1 MPFYIILGTKI
12 QLFHDITGGCA
23 PFLVHLQYKLTKH
36 MNERESIISLREQLH
51 RHNYNYYVLNA
62 PVISDKEFDEMM
74 HELQELE
81 ARHPDMFDPNSPTQR
96 VGSDLNDEFQTVPH
110 RRPMLSLANTYN
122 LEEVREFYQRVSDG
136 LHGQPFQVCA
146 ELKYDGLSI
155 SLHYREGKL
164 VQAVTR
170 GDGIQGDDVTAN
182 VRTIRSIPLV
192 LDSTRGEIPEEFEIR
207 GEVLMPWQSFER
219 LNTERQEAGE
229 DLFANPRNAASGTL
243 KSKDP
248 KVVSRRGLDAYL
260 YYLLGEDIPST
271 GHYENM
277 ESARSWGFQVS
288 KDMKLCNTLEELWEY
303 INYWDVHRKEL
314 PVATDGIVIK
324 VNSLA
329 QQKAL
334 GMTAKSPRWA
344 IAYKFQAEQAST
356 ILREVTFQVG
366 RTGVVTPVANMDSV
380 LLSGTMVHRAT
391 LHNADVMDAL
401 NLHIGDHVL
410 VEKGGE
416 IIPKIVGKKTPADPK
431 TLPPAPPQGRGVVTT
446 DLCPHQQN
454 IIPPPLVGGM
464 GRGPEGAETTDLCP
478 HQTVHY
484 TPSPCGRAGEGAA
497 IPIRFIQRCPVCG
510 TPLVRAQEEASH
522 YCPND
527 LHCAP
532 QIIGRLEHFV
542 SRKAMNI
549 NLVGPELIQQYYRNG
564 LLHDLSDFYRITHDK
579 KVADSVARSVEVPFE
594 RVLFALGIRFVGEIA
609 AKTLA
614 RKFKNID
621 SLMSATAEQLLETD
635 GIGKVI
641 AESLINYFSSGENR
655 ALIERLRQA
664 GLQFTLSE
672 EQLSAHSTTLQG
684 QSIVIS
690 GVFAHHSRDEY
701 KRIIEQHGGK
711 NVGSISGKTSFI
723 LAGDNMGPSKLEK
736 VEKLGVRIVSE
747 DEFLAMIG
755 QE

>member
-36 MNERESIISLREQLH
+36 MNERESILSLREQLH

-74 HELQELE
+74 HLLQTLE
-81 ARHPDMFDPNSPTQR
+81 ERYPDMADPNSPTQR

-155 SLHYREGKL
+155 SLHYKQGQL

-170 GDGIQGDDVTAN
+170 GDGVQGDDVTAN

-192 LDSTRGEIPEEFEIR
+192 LDSSRGDIPEEFEIR

-219 LNTERQEAGE
+219 LNEERREAGE

-260 YYLLGEDIPST
+260 YYLLGEDIPAT

-288 KDMKLCNTLEELWEY
+288 RDMKLCNTLEELWEY

-391 LHNADVMDAL
+391 LHNADVVDAL

-410 VEKGGE
+410 IEKGGE
-416 IIPKIVGKKTPADPK
+416 IIPKIVGKDTGYYD
-431 TLPPAPPQGRGVVTT
+431 
-446 DLCPHQQN
+446 N
-454 IIPPPLVGGM
+454 NM
-464 GRGPEGAETTDLCP
+464 GAKID
-478 HQTVHY
+478 
-484 TPSPCGRAGEGAA
+484 
-497 IPIRFIQRCPVCG
+497 FINRCPVCG

-564 LLHDLSDFYRITHDK
+564 MLHDVSDFYRITHDK

-641 AESLINYFSSGENR
+641 AESLINYFSSEENR

-672 EQLSAHSTTLQG
+672 EELSAHSTTLQG

-690 GVFAHHSRDEY
+690 GVFARHSRDEY

-723 LAGDNMGPSKLEK
+723 LAGENMGPSKLEK
-736 VEKLGVRIVSE
+736 AEKLGVRIVSE
-747 DEFLAMIG
+747 DEFLALIE

>member
-1 MPFYIILGTKI
+1 
-12 QLFHDITGGCA
+12 
-23 PFLVHLQYKLTKH
+23 
-36 MNERESIISLREQLH
+36 MNEEESILNLREQLH
-51 RHNYNYYVLNA
+51 LHNHKYYVLNA
-62 PVISDKEFDEMM
+62 PTISDMEFDKMM
-74 HELQELE
+74 HELQALE
-81 ARHPDMFDPNSPTQR
+81 ERHPEMYDPNSPSQR
-96 VGSDLNDEFQTVPH
+96 VGSDLNDEFPTVVH
-110 RRPMLSLANTYN
+110 RHPMLSLANTYSID
-122 LEEVREFYQRVSDG
+122 EVRDFYQRVSDG
-136 LHGQPFQVCA
+136 LQGQPFQVCA

-155 SLHYREGKL
+155 SLHYQEGQL
-164 VQAVTR
+164 MQAVTR
-170 GDGIQGDDVTAN
+170 GDGVQGDDVTTN

-192 LDSTRGEIPEEFEIR
+192 LHSENDRQIPRDFEIR
-207 GEVLMPWQSFER
+207 GEILMPWHSFER
-219 LNTERQEAGE
+219 LNSEREQAGE

-260 YYLLGEDIPST
+260 YYLLDNENSSD

-277 ESARSWGFQVS
+277 LRARSWGFQVS
-288 KDMKLCNTLEELWEY
+288 NDMKLCNSLEELWEY
-303 INYWDVHRKEL
+303 IKYWDTHRKEL

-380 LLSGTMVHRAT
+380 ALSGTMVHRAT
-391 LHNADVMDAL
+391 LHNADVLDSL
-401 NLHIGDHVL
+401 NLHIGDYVL

-416 IIPKIVGKKTPADPK
+416 IIPKIVGKDKKRQTSVN
-431 TLPPAPPQGRGVVTT
+431 QGNKIQFVT
-446 DLCPHQQN
+446 
-454 IIPPPLVGGM
+454 
-464 GRGPEGAETTDLCP
+464 
-478 HQTVHY
+478 
-484 TPSPCGRAGEGAA
+484 
-497 IPIRFIQRCPVCG
+497 RCPVCG
-510 TPLVRAQEEASH
+510 TTLKRGEEEASH

-527 LHCAP
+527 LHCTP

-549 NLVGPELIQQYYRNG
+549 GLVGPELIQHYHRNG
-564 LLHDLSDFYRITHDK
+564 WLNNVADLYTISHDK

-621 SLMSATAEQLLETD
+621 KLMSASTDELLETD

-641 AESLINYFSSGENR
+641 AESLINYFASEENR
-655 ALIERLRQA
+655 ALIERLKSA
-664 GLQFTLSE
+664 GLQFSLSE
-672 EQLSAHSTTLQG
+672 EQLSTHSTTLDG

-736 VEKLGVRIVSE
+736 AEKLGVRIVSE

>member
-1 MPFYIILGTKI
+1 
-12 QLFHDITGGCA
+12 
-23 PFLVHLQYKLTKH
+23 

-192 LDSTRGEIPEEFEIR
+192 LDSSREDIPEEFEIR
-207 GEVLMPWQSFER
+207 GEVLMPWKSFER

-260 YYLLGEDIPST
+260 YYLLGEDITAT

-288 KDMKLCNTLEELWEY
+288 RDMKLCNTLEELWEY

-391 LHNADVMDAL
+391 LHNADVVDAL

-410 VEKGGE
+410 IEKGGE
-416 IIPKIVGKKTPADPK
+416 IIPKIVGKDTGYYD
-431 TLPPAPPQGRGVVTT
+431 
-446 DLCPHQQN
+446 N
-454 IIPPPLVGGM
+454 NM
-464 GRGPEGAETTDLCP
+464 GAKID
-478 HQTVHY
+478 
-484 TPSPCGRAGEGAA
+484 
-497 IPIRFIQRCPVCG
+497 FINRCPVCG

-549 NLVGPELIQQYYRNG
+549 SLVGPELIQQYYRNG
-564 LLHDLSDFYRITHDK
+564 MLHDVSDFYHITHDK

-621 SLMSATAEQLLETD
+621 SLMFATAEQLLETD
-635 GIGKVI
+635 GIGNVI
-641 AESLINYFSSGENR
+641 AESLINYFSSEENR

-672 EQLSAHSTTLQG
+672 EELSAHSTTLQG

-690 GVFAHHSRDEY
+690 GVFARHSRDEY

-736 VEKLGVRIVSE
+736 AEKLGVRIVSE